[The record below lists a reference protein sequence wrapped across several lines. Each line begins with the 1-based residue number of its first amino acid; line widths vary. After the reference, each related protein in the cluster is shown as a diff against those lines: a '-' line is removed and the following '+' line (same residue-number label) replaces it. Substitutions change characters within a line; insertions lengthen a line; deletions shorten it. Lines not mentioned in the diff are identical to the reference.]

1 MPCVYAPGRS
11 GQIQIGGSLYV
22 QVGRAAMKFIKD
34 AEIDVAIPGPKLFL
48 DVEDDQII
56 GDIPD
61 QAIGFDLAGGQ
72 CAGNLNEITDLN
84 WMAGQQG
91 ATSRGCQ
98 SRS

>member
-1 MPCVYAPGRS
+1 VAQALPCVYAPGRS

-61 QAIGFDLAGGQ
+61 QAMRLDLARGQ
-72 CAGNLNEITDLN
+72 GARNLNQIADLN
-84 WMAGQQG
+84 RMTPQEA
-91 ATSRGCQ
+91 
-98 SRS
+98 